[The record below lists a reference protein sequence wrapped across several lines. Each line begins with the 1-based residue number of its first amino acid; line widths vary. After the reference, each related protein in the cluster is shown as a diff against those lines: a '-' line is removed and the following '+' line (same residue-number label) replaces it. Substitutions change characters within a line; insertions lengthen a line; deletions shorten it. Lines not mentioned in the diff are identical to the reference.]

1 MSVKQDLEIVGVRK
15 FYGKTEAVKGISLKV
30 SSGEYCCLLGPS
42 GCGKTSLLRMVAGHE
57 DISDGDILL
66 GNTRLNDLT
75 PANRGTSMMFQSY
88 ALFPHLSVLDNVAFA
103 LKIKGVNKAE
113 RYETAQSFIDMV
125 RMQDFSTRLPDQL
138 SGGQK
143 QRVAL
148 ARALITKPKIL
159 LLDEPL
165 SALDPALRIDMR
177 AELKQMQRE
186 LGITF
191 IHVTHSQDEALALS
205 TVGVVMNEG
214 RIEQFANPID
224 LFNKPANVFV
234 ADFVGGHNILNLG
247 RRTYSLR
254 ADKLKLVAA
263 STEQE
268 DNGNLYKIKDIEFL
282 GSSISVT
289 VNGADN
295 STLKARLLDQEFYN
309 HQLQI
314 GETVGCHW
322 QNDDLHELGTAVS
335 A

>member
-1 MSVKQDLEIVGVRK
+1 MSVEQNLELVGLKK
-15 FYGKTEAVKGISLKV
+15 FYGKTEAIKGLNLKIK
-30 SSGEYCCLLGPS
+30 SGEYCCLLGPS
-42 GCGKTSLLRMVAGHE
+42 GCGKTSLLRMIAGHE
-57 DISDGDILL
+57 EISAGDILL
-66 GNTRLNDLT
+66 GNKRLNGLT

-103 LKIKGVNKAE
+103 LKIKGMPKAE
-113 RYETAQSFIDMV
+113 RYDIAQKFIDMV
-125 RMQDFSTRLPDQL
+125 RMSEFSNRLPDQL

-191 IHVTHSQDEALALS
+191 IHVTHSQDEALALA
-205 TVGVVMNEG
+205 TIGVVMNEG
-214 RIEQFANPID
+214 RIEQFANPIE

-234 ADFVGGHNILNLG
+234 ADFVGGHNIMKLG
-247 RRTYSLR
+247 ASTYSLR
-254 ADKLKLVAA
+254 ADKLKLIGTSKKPKNKAP
-263 STEQE
+263 SF
-268 DNGNLYKIKDIEFL
+268 KIKDIEFL

-289 VNGADN
+289 LVGSDDL
-295 STLKARLLDQEFYN
+295 TLKAKVMDQDFYKN
-309 HQLQI
+309 NFEIEQDVYCDWD
-314 GETVGCHW
+314 E
-322 QNDDLHELGTAVS
+322 NDLHELRN
-335 A
+335 

>member
-1 MSVKQDLEIVGVRK
+1 MSVEQNLELVGLKK
-15 FYGKTEAVKGISLKV
+15 FYGKTEAIKGLDLKIK
-30 SSGEYCCLLGPS
+30 SGEYCCLLGPS
-42 GCGKTSLLRMVAGHE
+42 GCGKTSLLRMIAGHE
-57 DISDGDILL
+57 EISEGDILL
-66 GNTRLNDLT
+66 GNKRLNGLT

-103 LKIKGVNKAE
+103 LKIKGTPKAE
-113 RYETAQSFIDMV
+113 RYDIAQKFIDMV
-125 RMQDFSTRLPDQL
+125 RMSEFSNRLPDQL

-191 IHVTHSQDEALALS
+191 IHVTHSQDEALALA
-205 TVGVVMNEG
+205 TIGVVMNEG
-214 RIEQFANPID
+214 RIEQFANPIE

-234 ADFVGGHNILNLG
+234 ADFVGGHNIMKLG
-247 RRTYSLR
+247 ASTYSLR
-254 ADKLKLVAA
+254 ADKLKLIGTSKKPKNKVP
-263 STEQE
+263 SF
-268 DNGNLYKIKDIEFL
+268 KIKDIEFL

-289 VNGADN
+289 LVGNDDL
-295 STLKARLLDQEFYN
+295 TLKAKVMDQDFYKHN
-309 HQLQI
+309 FEIEQDVYCDWD
-314 GETVGCHW
+314 E
-322 QNDDLHELGTAVS
+322 NALHELRS
-335 A
+335 

>member
-1 MSVKQDLEIVGVRK
+1 MSVEQNLELVGLKK
-15 FYGKTEAVKGISLKV
+15 FYGKTEAIKGLNLKIK
-30 SSGEYCCLLGPS
+30 SGEYCCLLGPS
-42 GCGKTSLLRMVAGHE
+42 GCGKTSLLRMIAGHE
-57 DISDGDILL
+57 EISEGDILL
-66 GNTRLNDLT
+66 GNKRLNGLT

-103 LKIKGVNKAE
+103 LKIKGMSKAE
-113 RYETAQSFIDMV
+113 RYDIAQKFIDMV
-125 RMQDFSTRLPDQL
+125 RMSEFSNRLPDQL

-191 IHVTHSQDEALALS
+191 IHVTHSQDEALALA
-205 TVGVVMNEG
+205 TIGVVMNEG
-214 RIEQFANPID
+214 RIEQFANPIE

-234 ADFVGGHNILNLG
+234 ADFVGGHNIMNLG
-247 RRTYSLR
+247 ASTYSLR
-254 ADKLKLVAA
+254 ADKLKLI
-263 STEQE
+263 STSKKPK
-268 DNGNLYKIKDIEFL
+268 NKVPSFKIKDIEFL

-289 VNGADN
+289 LVGSDDL
-295 STLKARLLDQEFYN
+295 TLKAKVMDQDFYN
-309 HQLQI
+309 HNFEIEQDVYCDWD
-314 GETVGCHW
+314 E
-322 QNDDLHELGTAVS
+322 NDLHELRN
-335 A
+335 

>member
-1 MSVKQDLEIVGVRK
+1 MSVEQNLELVGLKK
-15 FYGKTEAVKGISLKV
+15 FYGKTEAIKGLNLKIK
-30 SSGEYCCLLGPS
+30 SGEYCCLLGPS
-42 GCGKTSLLRMVAGHE
+42 GCGKTSLLRMIAGHE
-57 DISDGDILL
+57 EISEGDILL
-66 GNTRLNDLT
+66 GNKRLNGLT

-103 LKIKGVNKAE
+103 LKIKGMSKAE
-113 RYETAQSFIDMV
+113 RYDIAKKFIDMV
-125 RMQDFSTRLPDQL
+125 RMSEFSNRLPDQL

-191 IHVTHSQDEALALS
+191 IHVTHSQDEALALA
-205 TVGVVMNEG
+205 TIGVVMNEG
-214 RIEQFANPID
+214 RIEQFANPIE

-234 ADFVGGHNILNLG
+234 ADFVGGHNIMNLG
-247 RRTYSLR
+247 ASTYSLR
-254 ADKLKLVAA
+254 ADKLKLI
-263 STEQE
+263 STSKKPK
-268 DNGNLYKIKDIEFL
+268 NKVPSFKIKDIEFL

-289 VNGADN
+289 LVGSDDL
-295 STLKARLLDQEFYN
+295 TLKAKVMDQDFYKHN
-309 HQLQI
+309 FEIEQDVYCDWD
-314 GETVGCHW
+314 E
-322 QNDDLHELGTAVS
+322 NDLHELRN
-335 A
+335 

>member
-1 MSVKQDLEIVGVRK
+1 MSVEQNLELVGLKK
-15 FYGKTEAVKGISLKV
+15 FYGKTEAIKGLNLKIK
-30 SSGEYCCLLGPS
+30 SGEYCCLLGPS
-42 GCGKTSLLRMVAGHE
+42 GCGKTSLLRMIAGHE
-57 DISDGDILL
+57 EISEGDILL
-66 GNTRLNDLT
+66 GNKRLNGLT

-103 LKIKGVNKAE
+103 LKIKGMAKAE
-113 RYETAQSFIDMV
+113 RYDIAQKFIDMV
-125 RMQDFSTRLPDQL
+125 RMSEFSNRLPDQL

-191 IHVTHSQDEALALS
+191 IHVTHSQDEALALA
-205 TVGVVMNEG
+205 TIGVVMNEG
-214 RIEQFANPID
+214 RIEQFANPIE

-234 ADFVGGHNILNLG
+234 ADFVGGHNIMKLG
-247 RRTYSLR
+247 ASTYSLR
-254 ADKLKLVAA
+254 ADKLKLIGTSKKPKNKVP
-263 STEQE
+263 SF
-268 DNGNLYKIKDIEFL
+268 KIKDIEFL

-289 VNGADN
+289 LIGSDDL
-295 STLKARLLDQEFYN
+295 TLKAKVMDQDFYKHN
-309 HQLQI
+309 FEIEQDVYCDWDENDLHQLR
-314 GETVGCHW
+314 
-322 QNDDLHELGTAVS
+322 N
-335 A
+335 

>member
-1 MSVKQDLEIVGVRK
+1 MSVEQNLELVGLKK
-15 FYGKTEAVKGISLKV
+15 FYGKTEAIKGLNLKIK
-30 SSGEYCCLLGPS
+30 SGEYCCLLGPS
-42 GCGKTSLLRMVAGHE
+42 GCGKTSLLRMIAGHE
-57 DISDGDILL
+57 EISEGDILL
-66 GNTRLNDLT
+66 GNKRLNGLT

-103 LKIKGVNKAE
+103 LKIKGMSKAE
-113 RYETAQSFIDMV
+113 RYDIAQKFIDMV
-125 RMQDFSTRLPDQL
+125 RMSEFTNRLPDQL

-191 IHVTHSQDEALALS
+191 IHVTHSQDEALALA
-205 TVGVVMNEG
+205 TIGVVMNEG
-214 RIEQFANPID
+214 RIEQFANPIE

-234 ADFVGGHNILNLG
+234 ADFVGGHNIMKLG
-247 RRTYSLR
+247 ASTYSLR
-254 ADKLKLVAA
+254 ADKLKLIGTSKKPKNKVP
-263 STEQE
+263 SF
-268 DNGNLYKIKDIEFL
+268 KIKDIEFL

-289 VNGADN
+289 LVGSDDL
-295 STLKARLLDQEFYN
+295 TLKAKVMDQDFYKHN
-309 HQLQI
+309 FEIDQDVYCDWDENDLHQLR
-314 GETVGCHW
+314 
-322 QNDDLHELGTAVS
+322 N
-335 A
+335 

>member
-1 MSVKQDLEIVGVRK
+1 MSVEQNLELVGLKK
-15 FYGKTEAVKGISLKV
+15 FYGKTEAIKGLNLKIK
-30 SSGEYCCLLGPS
+30 SGEYCCLLGPS
-42 GCGKTSLLRMVAGHE
+42 GCGKTSLLRMIAGHE
-57 DISDGDILL
+57 EISEGDILL
-66 GNTRLNDLT
+66 GNKRLNGLT

-103 LKIKGVNKAE
+103 LKIKGMSKAE
-113 RYETAQSFIDMV
+113 RYDIAQKFIDMV
-125 RMQDFSTRLPDQL
+125 RMSEFSNRLPDQL

-191 IHVTHSQDEALALS
+191 IHVTHSQDEALALA
-205 TVGVVMNEG
+205 TIGVVMNEG
-214 RIEQFANPID
+214 RIEQFANPIE

-234 ADFVGGHNILNLG
+234 ADFVGGHNIMKLG
-247 RRTYSLR
+247 ASTYSLR
-254 ADKLKLVAA
+254 ADKLKLIGTSKKPKNKVP
-263 STEQE
+263 SF
-268 DNGNLYKIKDIEFL
+268 KIKDIEFL

-289 VNGADN
+289 LVGSDDL
-295 STLKARLLDQEFYN
+295 TLKAKVMDQDFYKQN
-309 HQLQI
+309 FEIEQDVYCDWDENDLHQLS
-314 GETVGCHW
+314 
-322 QNDDLHELGTAVS
+322 N
-335 A
+335 

>member
-1 MSVKQDLEIVGVRK
+1 MSVEQNLELVGLKK
-15 FYGKTEAVKGISLKV
+15 FYGKTEAIKGLNLKIK
-30 SSGEYCCLLGPS
+30 SGEYCCLLGPS
-42 GCGKTSLLRMVAGHE
+42 GCGKTSLLRMIAGHE
-57 DISDGDILL
+57 EISEGDILL
-66 GNTRLNDLT
+66 GNKRLNGLT

-103 LKIKGVNKAE
+103 LKIKGMAKAE
-113 RYETAQSFIDMV
+113 RYDIAQKFIDMV
-125 RMQDFSTRLPDQL
+125 RMSEFSNRLPDQL

-191 IHVTHSQDEALALS
+191 IHVTHSQDEALALA
-205 TVGVVMNEG
+205 TIGVVMNEG
-214 RIEQFANPID
+214 RIEQFANPIE

-234 ADFVGGHNILNLG
+234 ADFVGGHNIIKLG
-247 RRTYSLR
+247 ASTYSLR
-254 ADKLKLVAA
+254 ADKLKLI
-263 STEQE
+263 STSKKPK
-268 DNGNLYKIKDIEFL
+268 NKVPSFKIKDIEFL

-289 VNGADN
+289 LVGSDDL
-295 STLKARLLDQEFYN
+295 TLKAKVMDQDFYKHN
-309 HQLQI
+309 FEIEQDVYCDWDENDLHQLR
-314 GETVGCHW
+314 
-322 QNDDLHELGTAVS
+322 N
-335 A
+335 

>member
-1 MSVKQDLEIVGVRK
+1 MSVEQNLELVGLKK
-15 FYGKTEAVKGISLKV
+15 FYGKTEAIKGLNLKIK
-30 SSGEYCCLLGPS
+30 SGEYCCLLGPS
-42 GCGKTSLLRMVAGHE
+42 GCGKTSLLRMIAGHE
-57 DISDGDILL
+57 EISEGDILL
-66 GNTRLNDLT
+66 GNKRLNGLT

-103 LKIKGVNKAE
+103 LKIKGMSKAE
-113 RYETAQSFIDMV
+113 RYDIAQKFIDMV
-125 RMQDFSTRLPDQL
+125 RMSEFSNRLPDQL

-191 IHVTHSQDEALALS
+191 IHVTHSQDEALALA
-205 TVGVVMNEG
+205 TIGVVMNEG
-214 RIEQFANPID
+214 RIEQFANPIE

-234 ADFVGGHNILNLG
+234 ADFVGGHNIMKLG
-247 RRTYSLR
+247 ASTYSLR
-254 ADKLKLVAA
+254 ADKLKLIGISKKPKNKVP
-263 STEQE
+263 SF
-268 DNGNLYKIKDIEFL
+268 KIKDIEFL

-289 VNGADN
+289 LVGSDDL
-295 STLKARLLDQEFYN
+295 TLKAKVMDQDFYKQN
-309 HQLQI
+309 FEIEQDVYCDWDENDLHQL
-314 GETVGCHW
+314 
-322 QNDDLHELGTAVS
+322 S
-335 A
+335 S

>member
-1 MSVKQDLEIVGVRK
+1 MSVEQNLELVGLKK
-15 FYGKTEAVKGISLKV
+15 FYGKTEAIKGLNLKIK
-30 SSGEYCCLLGPS
+30 SGEYCCLLGPS
-42 GCGKTSLLRMVAGHE
+42 GCGKTSLLRMIAGHE
-57 DISDGDILL
+57 EISEGDILL
-66 GNTRLNDLT
+66 GNKRLNGLT

-103 LKIKGVNKAE
+103 LKIKGMAKAE
-113 RYETAQSFIDMV
+113 RYDIAQKFIDMV
-125 RMQDFSTRLPDQL
+125 RMSEFSNRLPDQL

-191 IHVTHSQDEALALS
+191 IHVTHSQDEALALA
-205 TVGVVMNEG
+205 TIGVVMNEG
-214 RIEQFANPID
+214 RIEQFANPIE

-234 ADFVGGHNILNLG
+234 ADFVGGHNIMKLG
-247 RRTYSLR
+247 ASTYSLR
-254 ADKLKLVAA
+254 ADKVKLIGTSKKPKNKAP
-263 STEQE
+263 SF
-268 DNGNLYKIKDIEFL
+268 KIKDIEFL

-289 VNGADN
+289 LVGSDDL
-295 STLKARLLDQEFYN
+295 TLKAKVMDQDFYKN
-309 HQLQI
+309 NFEIEQDVYCDWDENDLHQLR
-314 GETVGCHW
+314 
-322 QNDDLHELGTAVS
+322 N
-335 A
+335 

>member
-1 MSVKQDLEIVGVRK
+1 MSVEQNLELVGLKK
-15 FYGKTEAVKGISLKV
+15 FYGKTEAIKGLNLKIK
-30 SSGEYCCLLGPS
+30 SGEYCCLLGPS
-42 GCGKTSLLRMVAGHE
+42 GCGKTSLLRMIAGHE
-57 DISDGDILL
+57 EISEGDILL
-66 GNTRLNDLT
+66 GNKRLNGLT

-103 LKIKGVNKAE
+103 LKIKGMPKAE
-113 RYETAQSFIDMV
+113 RYDIAQKFIDMV
-125 RMQDFSTRLPDQL
+125 RMSEFSNRLPDQL

-191 IHVTHSQDEALALS
+191 IHVTHSQDEALALA
-205 TVGVVMNEG
+205 TIGVVMNEG
-214 RIEQFANPID
+214 RIEQFASPIE

-234 ADFVGGHNILNLG
+234 ADFVGGHNIMKLG
-247 RRTYSLR
+247 ASTYSLR
-254 ADKLKLVAA
+254 ADKLKLIGTSKKPKNKAP
-263 STEQE
+263 SF
-268 DNGNLYKIKDIEFL
+268 KIKDIEFL

-289 VNGADN
+289 LVGSDDL
-295 STLKARLLDQEFYN
+295 TLKAKVMDQDFYKN
-309 HQLQI
+309 NFEIEQDVYCDWD
-314 GETVGCHW
+314 E
-322 QNDDLHELGTAVS
+322 NDLHELRN
-335 A
+335 

>member
-1 MSVKQDLEIVGVRK
+1 MSVEQNLELVGLKK
-15 FYGKTEAVKGISLKV
+15 FYGKTEAIKGLNLKIK
-30 SSGEYCCLLGPS
+30 SGEYCCLLGPS
-42 GCGKTSLLRMVAGHE
+42 GCGKTSLLRMIAGHE
-57 DISDGDILL
+57 EISEGDILL
-66 GNTRLNDLT
+66 GNKRLNGLT

-103 LKIKGVNKAE
+103 LKIKGMSKAE
-113 RYETAQSFIDMV
+113 RYDIAQKFIDMV
-125 RMQDFSTRLPDQL
+125 RMSEFSNRLPDQL

-191 IHVTHSQDEALALS
+191 IHVTHSQDEALALA
-205 TVGVVMNEG
+205 TIGVVMNEG
-214 RIEQFANPID
+214 RIEQFANPIE

-234 ADFVGGHNILNLG
+234 ADFVGGHNIMKLG
-247 RRTYSLR
+247 ASTYSLR
-254 ADKLKLVAA
+254 ADKLKLIGTSKKPKNKVP
-263 STEQE
+263 SF
-268 DNGNLYKIKDIEFL
+268 KIKDIEFL

-289 VNGADN
+289 LVGSDDL
-295 STLKARLLDQEFYN
+295 TLKAKVMDQDFYKHN
-309 HQLQI
+309 FEIEQDVYCDWD
-314 GETVGCHW
+314 E
-322 QNDDLHELGTAVS
+322 NDLHELRN
-335 A
+335 

>member
-1 MSVKQDLEIVGVRK
+1 MSVEQNLELVGLKK
-15 FYGKTEAVKGISLKV
+15 FYGKTEAIKGLNLKIK
-30 SSGEYCCLLGPS
+30 SGEYCCLLGPS
-42 GCGKTSLLRMVAGHE
+42 GCGKTSLLRMIAGHE
-57 DISDGDILL
+57 EISEGDILL
-66 GNTRLNDLT
+66 GNKRLNGLT

-103 LKIKGVNKAE
+103 LKIKGMAKAE
-113 RYETAQSFIDMV
+113 RYDIAQKFIDMV
-125 RMQDFSTRLPDQL
+125 RMSEFSNRLPDQL

-191 IHVTHSQDEALALS
+191 IHVTHSQDEALALA
-205 TVGVVMNEG
+205 TIGVVMNEG
-214 RIEQFANPID
+214 RIEQFANPIE

-234 ADFVGGHNILNLG
+234 ADFVGGHNIMKLG
-247 RRTYSLR
+247 ASTYSLR
-254 ADKLKLVAA
+254 ADKLKLIGTSKKPKNKVP
-263 STEQE
+263 SF
-268 DNGNLYKIKDIEFL
+268 KIKDIEFL

-289 VNGADN
+289 LVGSDDL
-295 STLKARLLDQEFYN
+295 TLKAKVMDQDFYKHN
-309 HQLQI
+309 FEIEQDVYCDWDENDLHQLR
-314 GETVGCHW
+314 
-322 QNDDLHELGTAVS
+322 N
-335 A
+335 

>member
-1 MSVKQDLEIVGVRK
+1 MSVEQNLELVGLKK
-15 FYGKTEAVKGISLKV
+15 FYGKTEAIKGLNLKIK
-30 SSGEYCCLLGPS
+30 SGEYCCLLGPS
-42 GCGKTSLLRMVAGHE
+42 GCGKTSLLRMIAGHE
-57 DISDGDILL
+57 EISEGDILL
-66 GNTRLNDLT
+66 GNKRLNGLT

-103 LKIKGVNKAE
+103 LKIKGMAKAE
-113 RYETAQSFIDMV
+113 RYDIAQKFIDMV
-125 RMQDFSTRLPDQL
+125 RMSEFSNRLPDQL

-191 IHVTHSQDEALALS
+191 IHVTHSQDEALALA
-205 TVGVVMNEG
+205 TIGVVMNEG
-214 RIEQFANPID
+214 RIEQFANPIE

-234 ADFVGGHNILNLG
+234 ADFVGGHNIIKLG
-247 RRTYSLR
+247 ASTYSLR
-254 ADKLKLVAA
+254 ADKLKLIGTSKKPKNKVP
-263 STEQE
+263 SF
-268 DNGNLYKIKDIEFL
+268 KIKDIEFL

-289 VNGADN
+289 LVGSDDL
-295 STLKARLLDQEFYN
+295 TLKAKVMDQDFYKHN
-309 HQLQI
+309 FEIEQDVYCDWD
-314 GETVGCHW
+314 E
-322 QNDDLHELGTAVS
+322 NDLHELRN
-335 A
+335 